1 MDLIP
6 NFTLSEGSYKI
17 MKFPSGEL
25 NVTLIDYMDIGSK
38 NCGPLTIKGSI
49 LSSDNLMELC
59 LLVFALKTWIPSI
72 PCRLIMPYCAYSRQ
86 DRYCNPGE
94 AFSLKVFANIINSL
108 GFIAVTTVDNH
119 SDVAT
124 ALFDCIENF
133 SVAEVLNEKNLIDSY
148 NNTYKYFV
156 SPDAGANKKV
166 FECSKQFNIPMIRA
180 DKLRD
185 TKTGKILET
194 IVYAN
199 AEQLD
204 NATVLIIDDICDG
217 GRTFIELAKV
227 IKEIQPNCK
236 VHLYVTHGFFSKG
249 LSPLFQFI
257 DKIYTTDSICKLP
270 EQRNFKVLELN
281 FES

>member
-6 NFTLSEGSYKI
+6 NFTLSEGSYKV

-25 NVTLIDYMDIGSK
+25 NVTLIDHMLFELEDG
-38 NCGPLTIKGSI
+38 NPLIIKGSI

-59 LLVFALKTWIPSI
+59 LLVSALKNWIPKI
-72 PCRLIMPYCAYSRQ
+72 PCSLIMPYCAYSRQ

-94 AFSLKVFANIINSL
+94 AFSLKVFAGIINSL
-108 GFIAVTTVDNH
+108 DFVTVSTVDNH

-124 ALFDCIENF
+124 ALLDNIENY
-133 SVAEVLNEKNLIDSY
+133 SVVDVLRKAEIEKYNYLI
-148 NNTYKYFV
+148 
-156 SPDAGANKKV
+156 SPDAGSNKKV
-166 FECSKQFNIPMIRA
+166 FHCSKLLDTLMIRA

-185 TKTGKILET
+185 TSTGKILET

-217 GRTFIELAKV
+217 GRTFIELAKA

-236 VHLYVTHGFFSKG
+236 VHLYVTHGFFTKG
-249 LSPLFQFI
+249 LSPLFEYI
-257 DKIYTTDSICKLP
+257 DRIYTTNSVCKLP
-270 EQRNFKVLELN
+270 EQENFKVLTLD